1 MHMSILEHILTSR
14 VFSSLHF
21 HFHSHMGCS
30 TKISFFLLL
39 LSPEHAQPGTEK
51 RKLPDTIDREE
62 VDDLDDD
69 PSTVCYFIIQ
79 GNENGL
85 FHLDRHTHILS
96 VNRELDHEVT
106 ANYTL
111 IVKATEDCLSF
122 PSFLANSTSATVR
135 PLNVITT
142 NRLRKPKNDIDRFM
156 SSQNIVNGTES
167 TVEEEDERDDEST
180 PESSQLVAD
189 DATLVRILVYVQ
201 DINDNPP
208 RFTQKTFTG
217 GVTTSANFGFE
228 IMQLSASD
236 EDVGVNSKMFFYQLG
251 KARKTLSE
259 GLDSIKEQP
268 FLIER
273 DTGVVRLN
281 FDPQKGMKG
290 YFDFSVMVKD
300 STGQNDTARVFIYL
314 LREDQ
319 RMKVVLR
326 QQNFEVRERIEKF
339 RR

>member
-1 MHMSILEHILTSR
+1 M
-14 VFSSLHF
+14 
-21 HFHSHMGCS
+21 
-30 TKISFFLLL
+30 
-39 LSPEHAQPGTEK
+39 EK
-51 RKLPDTIDREE
+51 RKLPDTVDREE

-69 PSTVCYFIIQ
+69 PSTVCYFIIE

-96 VNRELDHEVT
+96 INRELDREVT

-122 PSFLANSTSATVR
+122 PSFTTNTTTPR
-135 PLNVITT
+135 PPNVITT
-142 NRLRKPKNDIDRFM
+142 NRLRKPKNEISRFM

-167 TVEEEDERDDEST
+167 TVEEDEVEEET

-189 DATLVRILVYVQ
+189 DATLVRVIVLVQ

-208 RFTQKTFTG
+208 KFVQKTFTG
-217 GVTTSANFGFE
+217 GVTTSANFGSE
-228 IMQLSASD
+228 IMQLYATD
-236 EDVGVNSKMFFYQLG
+236 NDVGANSKMFFYQLG
-251 KARKTLSE
+251 KARKTLAE

-300 STGQNDTARVFIYL
+300 SAGFNDTARVFIYL

-319 RMKVVLR
+319 RMKIVLR
-326 QQNFEVRERIEKF
+326 QQNFEVREKIEKF